1 MWHLLGSGIESV
13 SPALAVEACTLR
25 ALFSGSGKGK
35 RERVTL
41 TIGVMSGGSLCFT
54 FPLLC
59 F

>member
-1 MWHLLGSGIESV
+1 M
-13 SPALAVEACTLR
+13 SPALGVEVCILR
-25 ALFSGSGKGK
+25 ALFSGSRKGQ
-35 RERVTL
+35 RGRVTL

>member
-1 MWHLLGSGIESV
+1 MSH
-13 SPALAVEACTLR
+13 ALAVEACTLR
-25 ALFSGSGKGK
+25 ALFSGSRKGK
-35 RERVTL
+35 RGRVTL